1 MRWTWNDSL
10 CIFTWH
16 KRKSSICKNTCWCE
30 ILIFYGCKYWANFS
44 YISPETKKNYSIL
57 KWLAFFGANGPKWP
71 VSKAGW
77 TNFVHPIG
85 KQLSEVLVI
94 QIRHHQHQ
102 RTNFIR
108 WCLNRYLASSVFVP
122 TKTRN
127 CGSRRCRKPQFLL
140 VGVAPQ
146 TPFSAPR
153 LGLAARSFHERCFS
167 SDPGNDGVC
176 ALLQSGK

>member
-16 KRKSSICKNTCWCE
+16 KRKSGICKNTCWCE
-30 ILIFYGCKYWANFS
+30 ILIFYCCKYWANFS

-108 WCLNRYLASSVFVP
+108 WCLNRYFANLQIGV
-122 TKTRN
+122 
-127 CGSRRCRKPQFLL
+127 KPQNEKSQHYFCSMKMGITKQAGQRRIFANRLNR
-140 VGVAPQ
+140 ADI
-146 TPFSAPR
+146 FS
-153 LGLAARSFHERCFS
+153 
-167 SDPGNDGVC
+167 
-176 ALLQSGK
+176 